1 MRSDSAK
8 SGIEKAPH
16 RSLLKALGLSD
27 KEIEKPF
34 IGIVNSF
41 NELVPGHIGLK
52 DIVEAA
58 KKGVLMEGGTPLEFP
73 AIAVCD
79 GIAMNHEGMRYSLAS
94 REVIADSIEIMTKAH
109 ALDGLVMIPNCDKT
123 VPAMLMAAARIIIC
137 HPQKLILLRISEYIL
152 VFKSRC
158 KE

>member
-1 MRSDSAK
+1 MRSDATK
-8 SGIEKAPH
+8 KGIEKAPH

-58 KKGVLMEGGTPLEFP
+58 KKGVLMSGGTPMEFP

-94 REVIADSIEIMTKAH
+94 REVIADGIEIVTQAH
-109 ALDGLVMIPNCDKT
+109 AF
-123 VPAMLMAAARIIIC
+123 
-137 HPQKLILLRISEYIL
+137 S
-152 VFKSRC
+152 
-158 KE
+158 